1 MGTGTAPV
9 ALEKQWREIERMLQA
24 GIRPSTDRIKEYVK
38 AIEGQYNAETPRPI
52 GGPGVP
58 PSAEIDKVL
67 SCIADIL
74 RQEEQECYSTEPA
87 LRQLLALLESGDPL
101 GPGLEKVQPLP
112 KEPKGKR
119 E

>member
-1 MGTGTAPV
+1 
-9 ALEKQWREIERMLQA
+9 MLQA
-24 GIRPSTDRIKEYVK
+24 GIRPSTDRIKEYVE
-38 AIEGQYNAETPRPI
+38 AAQGQSPAGT
-52 GGPGVP
+52 VP
-58 PSAEIDKVL
+58 VAAIDKVL

-74 RQEEQECYSTEPA
+74 RQEEEVCCSTEPA